1 MEKELCVLRTKTQFS
16 KYLMIGH
23 QISTQNENRWDLL
36 MSSTNRIDKD
46 GLININ
52 KVYPPNLLSF
62 SRFTYTLCFINLL
75 KKLVKS

>member
-1 MEKELCVLRTKTQFS
+1 VEKELCVLRTKTQFS

-52 KVYPPNLLSF
+52 KVSKVLKTEQYYKYTRILVDVNL
-62 SRFTYTLCFINLL
+62 
-75 KKLVKS
+75 

>member
-52 KVYPPNLLSF
+52 KVSKVLKTEQYYK
-62 SRFTYTLCFINLL
+62 YTRI
-75 KKLVKS
+75 LVDVNV

>member
-36 MSSTNRIDKD
+36 MSSTRRIDKD

-52 KVYPPNLLSF
+52 NVSKILKIEQHYKYTRILVDVNL
-62 SRFTYTLCFINLL
+62 
-75 KKLVKS
+75 

>member
-1 MEKELCVLRTKTQFS
+1 VEKELCVLRTKTQFS

-36 MSSTNRIDKD
+36 MSSTRRIDKD

-52 KVYPPNLLSF
+52 NVSKILKIEQHYKYTRILVDVNL
-62 SRFTYTLCFINLL
+62 
-75 KKLVKS
+75 

>member
-52 KVYPPNLLSF
+52 KVSKVLKTEQYYKYTRILVDVNL
-62 SRFTYTLCFINLL
+62 
-75 KKLVKS
+75 